1 MAVPS
6 MGRSAKRRDGHG
18 GGGPAIVLQG
28 RVSRIGAPFAVP
40 PRIENVVTAVPSPP
54 AARRPPSDAARIA
67 ERHER
72 ALRRYLRVLGAGS
85 DLDDLVQE
93 TFLVLLQRDFVDEG
107 PAPTAAFL
115 RRTARHLFL
124 RRHRGLLPQVEAADV
139 VWQQECG
146 DDDGEGWVEA
156 LRYCLQRLPRRA
168 ARIVQASYGEDL
180 GRAAIAQELGM
191 TADGVKTALRRIR
204 SRLAECIERRRAR

>member
-1 MAVPS
+1 
-6 MGRSAKRRDGHG
+6 
-18 GGGPAIVLQG
+18 
-28 RVSRIGAPFAVP
+28 VP
-40 PRIENVVTAVPSPP
+40 PRIQVVVTAAPPPPTAPRPP
-54 AARRPPSDAARIA
+54 ADPARIA

-72 ALRRYLRVLGAGS
+72 PLRRYLRVLGAGR

-107 PAPTAAFL
+107 PVPTAAFL

-139 VWQQECG
+139 VWQQECA
-146 DDDGEGWVEA
+146 DDDGDGWVAA
-156 LRYCLQRLPRRA
+156 LRACLQQLSARA
-168 ARIVQASYGEDL
+168 ARIVHASYAEDL
-180 GRAAIAQELGM
+180 GREAIGRELGM

-204 SRLAECIERRRAR
+204 SRLADCIGRRRQR